1 MYRKHLI
8 ILATH
13 LFLMTS
19 VYASESF
26 SWSTVM
32 IGGGGFVSSIVA
44 SPLEQNLFYARTDVG
59 GAYRW
64 DQTSKSWIS
73 LMDWVDASERGL
85 LGIEAI
91 AVDPKN
97 KNKVYMVAG
106 TTYWNEGRSAFL
118 RSEDRGKTWSVNY
131 TWDTSGVKGTPV
143 KKFYAHG
150 NGMGRGNGEVW
161 QRPNSRYHVLWIKSK
176 GL

>member
-73 LMDWVDASERGL
+73 LMDWVDASE
-85 LGIEAI
+85 
-91 AVDPKN
+91 
-97 KNKVYMVAG
+97 
-106 TTYWNEGRSAFL
+106 
-118 RSEDRGKTWSVNY
+118 EDCWALVS
-131 TWDTSGVKGTPV
+131 
-143 KKFYAHG
+143 
-150 NGMGRGNGEVW
+150 
-161 QRPNSRYHVLWIKSK
+161 L
-176 GL
+176 